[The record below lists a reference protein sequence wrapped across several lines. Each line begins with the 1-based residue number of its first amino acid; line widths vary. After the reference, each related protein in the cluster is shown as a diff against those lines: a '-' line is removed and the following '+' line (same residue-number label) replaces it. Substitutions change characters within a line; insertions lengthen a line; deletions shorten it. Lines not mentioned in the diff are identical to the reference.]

1 VVSRPIVIVGLG
13 EMGSAFAHGW
23 LRGGHTI
30 VPVNRGD
37 DPGALDVEP
46 ELVLVAVGERELD
59 DVLAALPAAWR
70 DRAVLLQN
78 ELLPVDW
85 ERHGLTDPTVAVVWF
100 EKKRSKP
107 LNVVLPT
114 VVFGPHAPL
123 VVDAI
128 TALRL
133 PAEVGDPSRRLFE
146 LVKKNLYILTA
157 NIAGMVTGGTV
168 AELWRTHTP
177 IAEDVA
183 REVLAIQAW
192 RAQAE
197 LDEDALVKAMGEAFE
212 ADPGHACTGRSAPA
226 RLERALAHAEEA
238 RIDVP
243 TLSEIAALRLRG
255 E

>member
-1 VVSRPIVIVGLG
+1 MSRPIVIVGLG

-23 LRGGHTI
+23 LRSGHWI

-37 DPGALDVEP
+37 DPAGLEVDP
-46 ELVLVAVGERELD
+46 ELVLVAVGERELG
-59 DVLAALPAAWR
+59 DVLTGLPEGWR

-85 ERHGLTDPTVAVVWF
+85 EQHGLSDPTVAVVWF

-114 VVFGPHAPL
+114 VVFGPHAQL
-123 VVDAI
+123 VVEAI

-133 PAEVGDPSRRLFE
+133 PAEVGDSSRRLFE

-168 AELWRTHTP
+168 SDLWRTHTT
-177 IAEDVA
+177 IAVNVA

-192 RAQAE
+192 RAGE
-197 LDEDALVKAMGEAFE
+197 VLDEDALVEAMGEAFE

-226 RLERALAHAEEA
+226 RLERALEHAQQAGIE
-238 RIDVP
+238 VP

-255 E
+255 A